1 MNKLLTS
8 KKNLLLFGIPLS
20 LIVMLTLIT
29 KSATFSKNS
38 VSLSNAI
45 TVDLLFVLPFIYF
58 LLIRKTNISKTSVA
72 YFLIFG
78 IIIGSF
84 ILPKENQNY
93 LNLFKLW
100 VLPIIELSILA
111 IVILN
116 LKNAITASKL
126 NKDVSF
132 DFFTSLKMVLYKVLP
147 KTLVMPVA
155 MEIGV
160 LFYGFIFWK
169 KRELKVNEFT
179 YHKDSGTI
187 ALLLAFIF
195 IIAIETFVLHLL
207 LSKWSNTIAWILTLL
222 SAYTCIQI
230 FGFLK
235 SMIKRPI
242 SYENKKLYLRYGI
255 MTETTIN
262 LENIASIEFSAK
274 DIEINKE
281 TQKLSFLQHLES
293 HNVLIRLKE
302 ENTIIGF
309 YGIKRNF
316 KILALHVDNK
326 IEFQKFFNNYQSNLS
341 IY

>member
-1 MNKLLTS
+1 MNKLLNS
-8 KKNLLLFGIPLS
+8 QKNVLLFGIPLS
-20 LIVMLTLIT
+20 IIGLLLLIT

-38 VSLSNAI
+38 IILSNAI
-45 TVDLLFVLPFIYF
+45 TIDLLLVLPFIYF
-58 LLIRKTNISKTSVA
+58 LLIRKTNIPKTSIA

-78 IIIGSF
+78 VIIGSL
-84 ILPKENQNY
+84 ILPTENQNY

-100 VLPIIELSILA
+100 ILPIIELSILSM
-111 IVILN
+111 VVLN
-116 LKNAITASKL
+116 FRNAITESKL

-132 DFFTSLKMVLYKVLP
+132 DFFTSLKIVLYKVLP
-147 KTLVMPVA
+147 KTLVMPLA

-169 KRELKVNEFT
+169 KRELKRNEFT

-187 ALLLAFIF
+187 ALLLAFMF

-222 SAYTCIQI
+222 STYTCIQI

-235 SMIKRPI
+235 SIIKRPI
-242 SYENKKLYLRYGI
+242 SFENNKLYLRYGI

-262 LENIASIEFSAK
+262 LENIASIEFSSK

-281 TQKLSFLQHLES
+281 TQKLSFLGQLES
-293 HNVLIRLKE
+293 HNVIIRLKE
-302 ENTIIGF
+302 EDTLIGF

-326 IEFQKFFNNYQSNLS
+326 IEFQNFFNNY
-341 IY
+341 